1 MKRRDFVGA
10 LAAASFAGPR
20 WAEAETSAMQMP
32 GGGSITDVE
41 GIRVGHYTDTRR
53 PTGCTVILYE
63 RGAVAGVDVRG
74 SAPGTRE
81 TDLLRPTNLVDTV
94 NAVVLT
100 GGSAFGLDAASG
112 VMRYL
117 DEHGFGFP
125 TAGGKV
131 PIVPAAVLFDLTV
144 GDGKIRP
151 TAESGYQ
158 ACVNAK
164 AGAVAEGNVGA
175 GAGATVG
182 KLLGNHPMKSG
193 IGTSSIRLANGLVVA
208 AIVAVNGVGDVYDH
222 RTGEIVAGARTPDGK
237 SFLNQVAQL
246 RKGVGVGPAGLGQN
260 TTIGVIATNAKFD
273 KTQMTK
279 IAQMGHDGMAR
290 AIDPSHTSY
299 DGDTLFAMS
308 TGTATVNASLVGIG
322 SLAAEVVSDAMVR
335 AVMSATSIP
344 GYPSYRDIPR

>member
-10 LAAASFAGPR
+10 MALASVARPR
-20 WAEAETSAMQMP
+20 WLEGEMPIP

-41 GIRVGHYTDTRR
+41 GIRVGHFTDARR
-53 PTGCTVILYE
+53 PTGCTVVLYE
-63 RGAVAGVDVRG
+63 RGAVGGVDVRG

-81 TDLLRPTNLVDTV
+81 TDLLRPINLVDRV
-94 NAVVLT
+94 NAVVLA

-117 DEHGFGFP
+117 DEHGAGFA

-131 PIVPAAVLFDLTV
+131 PIVPAAVLYDLTV

-158 ACVNAK
+158 ACQHA
-164 AGAVAEGNVGA
+164 ATGPVAEGNVGA

-182 KLLGNHPMKSG
+182 KLLGSHPMKGG
-193 IGTSSIRLANGLVVA
+193 IGTSSITLANGLVVA
-208 AIVAVNGVGDVYDH
+208 AIVAVNCVGDVIDH
-222 RTGEIVAGARTPDGK
+222 ETGKIVAGARTPDGK
-237 SFLNQVAQL
+237 SFLNQVKAI
-246 RKGVGVGPAGLGQN
+246 RTGAGVAPGGTGQN

-290 AIDPSHTSY
+290 AINPSHTSY
-299 DGDTLFAMS
+299 DGDTLFALS
-308 TGTATVNASLVGIG
+308 TGTSSVNATLVGVG
-322 SLAAEVVSDAMVR
+322 ALAAEVVSDAIVR
-335 AVMSATSIP
+335 AVMTATSIP
-344 GYPSYRDIPR
+344 GYPSYRDVQH